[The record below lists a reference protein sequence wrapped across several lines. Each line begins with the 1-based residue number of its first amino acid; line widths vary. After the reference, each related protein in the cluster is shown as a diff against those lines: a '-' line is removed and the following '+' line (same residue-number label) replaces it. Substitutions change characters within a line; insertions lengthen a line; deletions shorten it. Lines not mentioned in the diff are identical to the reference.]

1 MKIAD
6 TSFKDVVSI
15 NLKACKNG
23 LYIIYVI
30 DTFTRLPKVEFIK
43 ERKASAIR
51 YSQEFLGR

>member
-6 TSFKDVVSI
+6 TSFRDVVSI
-15 NLKACKNG
+15 NLKAWKNG

-30 DTFTRLPKVEFIK
+30 DAFTRLSKIEFIK